1 MGIYY
6 TNVRTQRACGTTAT
20 TLSEDIKFDFT
31 ADKLE
36 LAVYAQKTTTS
47 AATLLNFINKLTQI
61 RIETT
66 NSQPE
71 STIDGQDLHDFL
83 VTALYFS
90 PYMSPT
96 TTTDT
101 KTVGFGLLV
110 PLNPYPTDPTMNYG
124 LPAGKGTQFTA
135 DWAADVA
142 LLYNTYTY
150 NLNVSGVSADVK
162 GNPLG
167 YVRWIRDA
175 FTGTLGQDRFTTI
188 SGSGFRLL
196 GTFNFGTTSF
206 DDLGGAAAVDV
217 TTIRQ
222 QAVNYSSNTL
232 YGPYRPE
239 KYWPVQF
246 LPEITAAPPIVMDNG
261 TFFADYGINNRAGA
275 PGLDISGG
283 QVVQIKTTYGASD
296 PARIYPTILA
306 R

>member
-1 MGIYY
+1 MAVIY
-6 TNVRTQRACGTTAT
+6 TNVRTQRSPGTTAT
-20 TLSEDIKFDFT
+20 TLSEDIKFNFA

-47 AATLLNFINKLTQI
+47 AATLLNFINKLSQV

-83 VTALYFS
+83 VNALYFS

-101 KTVGFGLLV
+101 KTVGFGLMY
-110 PLNPYPTDPTMNYG
+110 PFNPYPTDPTMNYG
-124 LPAGKGTQFTA
+124 LPNSKGTQFTA

-150 NLNVSGVSADVK
+150 NLNVSGVTSDVK
-162 GNPLG
+162 SNPLG
-167 YVRWIRDA
+167 YVRFIRDSYTA
-175 FTGTLGQDRFTTI
+175 VVGSDRFTTI

-196 GTFNFGTTSF
+196 GVQNFGTTSF
-206 DDLGGAAAVDV
+206 DDLGGAASFD
-217 TTIRQ
+217 TTSIRQ
-222 QAVNYSSNTL
+222 QAVQYSNNTL

-246 LPEITAAPPIVMDNG
+246 LPEITASPPIVMDNG
-261 TFFADYGINNRAGA
+261 SWFADFGINNRAGA

-283 QVVQIKTTYGASD
+283 QVVQIKTTGGAAD
-296 PARIYPTILA
+296 TVRVMPTVLA